1 MKGDLK
7 LKTWH
12 LGKTFVLKRRKPPD
26 IPALAF
32 VDESVGKEISDSD
45 LKKEKDIDIHVMI
58 LCTNSQLDW

>member
-1 MKGDLK
+1 MKG
-7 LKTWH
+7 H

-45 LKKEKDIDIHVMI
+45 LKKKKDIDIDIMI
-58 LCTNSQLDW
+58 LCTFM